1 MWFGDLVTMRWWD
14 DLWLN
19 ESFAEWASHWCNTEA
34 TRFTDAWTTFLSIRK
49 NWGYRQ
55 DQLSSTHPVY
65 CEMPDVDAVEVN
77 FDGIT
82 YAKGASVIKQLVAYV
97 GHGRRSSPACG
108 LLRQARLGQRHLR
121 RPALRAGGGVRP
133 GAAQVRRAV
142 AGDRAGQHAAAGGRR
157 SAPTART
164 RRSPCSRRRPPSYP
178 TLRTHRIGVG
188 LYDLRGGRLVRR
200 EPARGRRRPAQ
211 RTELAA
217 ARRRARRPTCCCS
230 TTTT

>member
-19 ESFAEWASHWCNTEA
+19 ESFAEWAAHWCNAQA

-65 CEMPDVDAVEVN
+65 CEMPDVEAVEVN

-97 GHGRRSSPACG
+97 GIDAFLAG
-108 LLRQARLGQRHLR
+108 
-121 RPALRAGGGVRP
+121 LRAYFAAHAWGNATFDDLLSALEAASGQQLREF
-133 GAAQVRRAV
+133 AAQWLETAQVNTLRPV
-142 AGDRAGQHAAAGGRR
+142 VEIGAGRHVHLA
-157 SAPTART
+157 
-164 RRSPCSRRRPPSYP
+164 SPCSRRRRRP
-178 TLRTHRIGVG
+178 TRRCAPTGIGVG
-188 LYDLRGGRLVRR
+188 LYDLRRR
-200 EPARGRRRPAQ
+200 PPGPAGPGRGRRQ
-211 RTELAA
+211 
-217 ARRRARRPTCCCS
+217 RRAHRRSRRWPGYRRPTCCCS